1 MAQPP
6 NSQSLENT
14 DKDTTHIP
22 KQLLQ
27 VADLHQ
33 MKTADSE
40 HTDPRLSE
48 TRRLMM
54 LKTSPDANQYN
65 NHA

>member
-14 DKDTTHIP
+14 DKDMTHIP

-33 MKTADSE
+33 MKTAD
-40 HTDPRLSE
+40 HKHIDPRLVE
-48 TRRLMM
+48 TKKLMM
-54 LKTSPDANQYN
+54 LEKFP
-65 NHA
+65 